1 MSNEFIAIDF
11 YIVGIYL
18 LLIIGIG
25 LYVSRK
31 RSNTSEYFLADR
43 NVGWFVIGSA
53 LFASNIGS
61 EHLVGLAGTG
71 FDSGIAVAQFEILAS
86 LILLLLGWFFVP
98 YYLNSKVSTTPEFL
112 ERRFSPA
119 ARWYLSIISIFA
131 YVVTKIA
138 VTIAAGGIVFEGLM
152 GIDFWTGAFLIVILT
167 GIYTV
172 LGGLKAVVYTETI
185 QAVILLIGSTATLI
199 YGLNAVGGWDQMVS
213 TAGPGFMN
221 IWKPADHPDFPWTGV
236 IFGAPILG
244 IWYWCTDQNIVQRV
258 LSAKNISEA
267 RKGTIFA
274 GFLKLTPL
282 FLFVIPGVIAF
293 CLTQPG
299 VPEGVRL
306 DLASKDSALPELV
319 KTLLPSGLKGMV
331 GAALLAALM
340 SSLASVF
347 NSASTLVT
355 LDIYQ
360 KLYPN
365 SEEKQLVRFGQ
376 LTTIALVAIGLA
388 FIPLIDNFGDT
399 LFVSLQAIQAM
410 VAPPIAAVFLFG
422 IFFKRLNKEG
432 ALSSLGVGFVFGMGR
447 FILTNVGIETTPGSL
462 LDLFL
467 NVNFL
472 HFAFYLFVLCTIVLF
487 IVSYSTPGPALE
499 NVKGLTYE
507 KKEASEKLTFESV
520 QNMTKGVE
528 DRIYSLLLVV
538 CVVLVWIF
546 FA

>member
-1 MSNEFIAIDF
+1 
-11 YIVGIYL
+11 
-18 LLIIGIG
+18 
-25 LYVSRK
+25 
-31 RSNTSEYFLADR
+31 
-43 NVGWFVIGSA
+43 
-53 LFASNIGS
+53 
-61 EHLVGLAGTG
+61 
-71 FDSGIAVAQFEILAS
+71 
-86 LILLLLGWFFVP
+86 
-98 YYLNSKVSTTPEFL
+98 
-112 ERRFSPA
+112 
-119 ARWYLSIISIFA
+119 
-131 YVVTKIA
+131 
-138 VTIAAGGIVFEGLM
+138 M

-167 GIYTV
+167 GVYTV
-172 LGGLKAVVYTETI
+172 LGGLKAVIYTETI

-199 YGLNAVGGWDQMVS
+199 YGLNAVGGWDQMVE

-376 LTTIALVAIGLA
+376 LTTVALVVIGLA

-432 ALSSLGVGFVFGMGR
+432 AIASLGAGFIFGMGR
-447 FILTNVGIETTPGSL
+447 FIMTNFGVEATPGSL

-472 HFAFYLFVLCTIVLF
+472 HFAFYLFVLCSIILF
-487 IVSYSTPGPALE
+487 IVSYNTPEPDFE
-499 NVKGLTYE
+499 KIKGLTYE
-507 KKEASEKLTFESV
+507 KKEPSKELTFESV
-520 QNMTKGVE
+520 QKMTQGVE
-528 DRIYSLLLVV
+528 DRFYSVLLIIAVV
-538 CVVLVWIF
+538 AIWIF

>member
-1 MSNEFIAIDF
+1 M
-11 YIVGIYL
+11 
-18 LLIIGIG
+18 
-25 LYVSRK
+25 
-31 RSNTSEYFLADR
+31 
-43 NVGWFVIGSA
+43 
-53 LFASNIGS
+53 
-61 EHLVGLAGTG
+61 
-71 FDSGIAVAQFEILAS
+71 VA
-86 LILLLLGWFFVP
+86 
-98 YYLNSKVSTTPEFL
+98 
-112 ERRFSPA
+112 
-119 ARWYLSIISIFA
+119 
-131 YVVTKIA
+131 
-138 VTIAAGGIVFEGLM
+138 
-152 GIDFWTGAFLIVILT
+152 
-167 GIYTV
+167 
-172 LGGLKAVVYTETI
+172 
-185 QAVILLIGSTATLI
+185 
-199 YGLNAVGGWDQMVS
+199 

-221 IWKPADHPDFPWTGV
+221 IWKPATHSDFPWTGV
-236 IFGAPILG
+236 VFGAPILG

-299 VPEGVRL
+299 IPEGVRL

-376 LTTIALVAIGLA
+376 ITTVVLVVIGLA

-432 ALSSLGVGFVFGMGR
+432 AIASLGAGFIFGMGR
-447 FILTNVGIETTPGSL
+447 FIMTNFGIVASQGSA

-467 NVNFL
+467 NINFL
-472 HFAFYLFVLCTIVLF
+472 HFAFYLFVLCSFVLF
-487 IVSYSTPGPALE
+487 VVSYNTPEPDPE
-499 NVKGLTYE
+499 QIKGLTYV
-507 KKEASEKLTFESV
+507 KVKPTKELTFESV
-520 QNMTKGVE
+520 QKMTQGVE
-528 DRIYSLLLVV
+528 DRFYSVLLIVAVV
-538 CVVLVWIF
+538 AVWIL

>member
-1 MSNEFIAIDF
+1 
-11 YIVGIYL
+11 
-18 LLIIGIG
+18 
-25 LYVSRK
+25 
-31 RSNTSEYFLADR
+31 
-43 NVGWFVIGSA
+43 
-53 LFASNIGS
+53 
-61 EHLVGLAGTG
+61 
-71 FDSGIAVAQFEILAS
+71 
-86 LILLLLGWFFVP
+86 
-98 YYLNSKVSTTPEFL
+98 
-112 ERRFSPA
+112 
-119 ARWYLSIISIFA
+119 
-131 YVVTKIA
+131 
-138 VTIAAGGIVFEGLM
+138 
-152 GIDFWTGAFLIVILT
+152 
-167 GIYTV
+167 
-172 LGGLKAVVYTETI
+172 VVYTETI
-185 QAVILLIGSTATLI
+185 QAIILLLGATATLI
-199 YGLNAVGGWDQMVS
+199 YGLIAVGGWNQMVA

-221 IWKPADHPDFPWTGV
+221 IWKPATHSDFPWTGV
-236 IFGAPILG
+236 VFGAPILG

-258 LSAKNISEA
+258 LSAKNVSEA

-306 DLASKDSALPELV
+306 NLASKDSALPELV

-376 LTTIALVAIGLA
+376 ITTVALVVIGLA

-432 ALSSLGVGFVFGMGR
+432 ALASLGAGFIFGMGR
-447 FILTNVGIETTPGSL
+447 FIMTNFGVVASPGTA

-467 NVNFL
+467 NINFL
-472 HFAFYLFVLCTIVLF
+472 HFAFYLFVLCSLVLF
-487 IVSYSTPGPALE
+487 IVSYNTPEPDPE
-499 NVKGLTYE
+499 KIKGLTYVRTE
-507 KKEASEKLTFESV
+507 PTKELTFESV
-520 QNMTKGVE
+520 QKMTQGVE
-528 DRIYSLLLVV
+528 DRFYSVLLVV
-538 CVVLVWIF
+538 AVIAVWIL